1 MVVNLVVMVTLV
13 VVMRRSVSN
22 FCVVM
27 RSGGGKCGGNVVV
40 VMRQGGGNFG
50 CDGDFGGGD
59 EKWR

>member
-1 MVVNLVVMVTLV
+1 
-13 VVMRRSVSN
+13 
-22 FCVVM
+22 M

-59 EKWR
+59 EKWQW